1 MEILNVVPFTKAKGY
16 EANICRCISDPNIF
30 LLIGASVADAAA
42 VNANRLE
49 TVLANGLSAIKSNP
63 VFSNG
68 PKSLPKNPPECSAIW
83 NRVFDNFVLVDELFA
98 KALQSLE
105 TSEKFLCLLF
115 TFLCLHVF
123 LSLCVCV
130 YFY

>member
-1 MEILNVVPFTKAKGY
+1 MISFISSLEILNVVPFTKAKGY

-30 LLIGASVADAAA
+30 LLIVASVADAIA

-68 PKSLPKNPPECSAIW
+68 PKILPKNPPECSDIC

-98 KALQSLE
+98 EELHSLE
-105 TSEKFLCLLF
+105 TSVLITIYEE
-115 TFLCLHVF
+115 T
-123 LSLCVCV
+123 
-130 YFY
+130 YFQH